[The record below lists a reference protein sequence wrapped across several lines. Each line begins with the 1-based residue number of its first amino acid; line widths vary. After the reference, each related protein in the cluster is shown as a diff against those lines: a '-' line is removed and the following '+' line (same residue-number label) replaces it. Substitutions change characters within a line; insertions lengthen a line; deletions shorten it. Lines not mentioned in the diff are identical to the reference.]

1 MGQLGKQYVA
11 RKGARQT
18 KGRVPEGREMAALVD
33 KIVVIDIEATCWP
46 DGVPEGE
53 KSDTIE
59 IGVVPLD
66 VRTLKIAAANR
77 ILTKPTR
84 SSISAFC
91 TRLTGITQE
100 EAANG
105 IALSEGCALLRREY
119 ESNKRL
125 WASYGDYDRR
135 MFETCCAEL
144 DIPYPFG
151 HGHLNVKTLLAVT
164 LGLPC
169 EVNLETALE
178 KVGLEFLGRPH
189 CGKDD
194 AFNTARLLA
203 LLFERGRLPSTVEGS
218 SKK

>member
-1 MGQLGKQYVA
+1 
-11 RKGARQT
+11 
-18 KGRVPEGREMAALVD
+18 MAALVD

-46 DGVPEGE
+46 EDAPAGE
-53 KSDTIE
+53 KSDIIE
-59 IGVVPLD
+59 IGAVLLD
-66 VRTLKIAAANR
+66 IRTLKIAEPIR

-84 SSISAFC
+84 SEVSAFC

-105 IALSEGCALLRREY
+105 VALSAGCALLRRKY
-119 ESNKRL
+119 ESEKRL

-135 MFETCCAEL
+135 MFEKCCAEL
-144 DIPYPFG
+144 NVPYPFG
-151 HGHLNVKTLLAVT
+151 HGHLNIKTLLAVT

-169 EVNLETALE
+169 EVNLETALR

-203 LLFERGRLPSTVEGS
+203 LLLQRGR
-218 SKK
+218 